1 MWLAAALLALPA
13 AAPAADVSV
22 IGVFPGKGAVLV
34 IDGGAPQSLRLG
46 QKSGGL
52 ILVSVDK
59 SGAVLDDAGQRRTVA
74 LGQHVTSGAAPTGR
88 APRAMVIAD
97 GQGQFTADATVN
109 GNSIRFLVDT
119 GASQVVLPSA
129 DARRLG
135 VDFSKAAKSVAQTA
149 NGSAPVYLVK
159 LDTVKVGEIELHNVD
174 AIIVDSARLSQAL
187 LGMSFLNRVE
197 MRREGDSMLLV
208 RRF

>member
-59 SGAVLDDAGQRRTVA
+59 SGAVLDDAGQRRTSRH
-74 LGQHVTSGAAPTGR
+74 LSPCWGCGIAAPRWHWRYVGS
-88 APRAMVIAD
+88 
-97 GQGQFTADATVN
+97 GN
-109 GNSIRFLVDT
+109 GDHTDQRI
-119 GASQVVLPSA
+119 
-129 DARRLG
+129 
-135 VDFSKAAKSVAQTA
+135 
-149 NGSAPVYLVK
+149 
-159 LDTVKVGEIELHNVD
+159 
-174 AIIVDSARLSQAL
+174 
-187 LGMSFLNRVE
+187 
-197 MRREGDSMLLV
+197 
-208 RRF
+208 